1 MHIFRHLEE
10 VPQDFGWTIVSVGN
24 FDGVHRAHQLV
35 LRRIVERGRELKAKS
50 VAVTFDPHPV
60 SILRPDAA
68 PKLITPADRKLE
80 LLAQSGVESAL
91 IIPFTEDFSRLTAS
105 EFASHV
111 LRDRLHAREVHEGAN
126 FRFGNR
132 AQGNVQQLQELG
144 RELGFAVQIY
154 PEMRLRG
161 DLVSS
166 SRIREL
172 IASGSVSRARALL
185 GRVFSIRAHPSRGRG
200 YGRRYT
206 VPTIN
211 LSEYSG
217 LVPAN
222 GVYVTRTRIEKEA
235 FDSVT
240 NVGVRPTFE
249 NASFAIESHLLD
261 FRPLDVSDNSD
272 VEICFLRRLREER
285 KFPSPEALRK
295 QIAQDVARSQRY
307 FRLAPFRADTIPR

>member
-1 MHIFRHLEE
+1 MRIFRHLEE
-10 VPQDFGWTIVSVGN
+10 IPRDFGPTIVSVGN

-35 LRRIVERGRELKAKS
+35 LQRIAERARELKGKS
-50 VAVTFDPHPV
+50 IAVTFDPHPV
-60 SILRPDAA
+60 SILRPEAA
-68 PKLITPADRKLE
+68 PKLITPMERKLE
-80 LLAQSGVESAL
+80 LLAQSGIEAAL
-91 IIPFTEDFSRLTAS
+91 VIPFTHDFSQMRAQ
-105 EFASHV
+105 EFAAHV
-111 LRDRLHAREVHEGAN
+111 LRDRLHAAEVHEGAN

-132 AQGNVQQLQELG
+132 AHGNVQQLEELG
-144 RELGFAVQIY
+144 RQLGFEVQIY
-154 PEMRLRG
+154 PEMRSRG
-161 DLVSS
+161 EVVSS

-172 IASGSVSRARALL
+172 IANGSVSRARALL
-185 GRVFSIRAHPSRGRG
+185 GRVFSVRAHPSRGRG

-211 LSEYSG
+211 LSEYEG

-222 GVYVTRTRIEKEA
+222 GVYVTRTRIDKEV

-261 FRPLDVSDNSD
+261 FQPMDVSENSEI
-272 VEICFLRRLREER
+272 EICFLQRLREER

>member
-1 MHIFRHLEE
+1 MRIFRHLEE
-10 VPQDFGWTIVSVGN
+10 IPRDFGPTIVSVGN

-35 LRRIVERGRELKAKS
+35 LQRIAERARELKGKS
-50 VAVTFDPHPV
+50 IAVTFDPHPV
-60 SILRPDAA
+60 SILRPEAA
-68 PKLITPADRKLE
+68 PKLITPMERKLE
-80 LLAQSGVESAL
+80 LLAQSGIEAAL
-91 IIPFTEDFSRLTAS
+91 AIPFTQDFSQMRAQ
-105 EFASHV
+105 EFAAHV
-111 LRDRLHAREVHEGAN
+111 LHDRLHAAEVHEGAN

-132 AQGNVQQLQELG
+132 AHGNVQQLEELG
-144 RELGFAVQIY
+144 RQLGFEVQIY

-172 IASGSVSRARALL
+172 IANGSVSRARALL
-185 GRVFSIRAHPSRGRG
+185 GRVFSVRAHPSRGRG

-211 LSEYSG
+211 LSEYEG

-222 GVYVTRTRIEKEA
+222 GVYVTRTRIDKEV

-261 FRPLDVSDNSD
+261 FQPMDVSENSEI
-272 VEICFLRRLREER
+272 EICFLQRLREER